1 MKRAACGVLLVAT
14 VLLLAPMPSQAGGHG
29 WRGHGRHGHGWHG
42 YRSHGSRWYGHGG
55 HSSRIYIGLGSTFWW
70 GSRPGWYRPPPA
82 YVYPA
87 PVYVSPPRVI
97 VAEQPVYVQQEP
109 AAALPPSYWY
119 YCESSGGYY
128 PSVPTC
134 PEPWV
139 QVPPRTE

>member
-1 MKRAACGVLLVAT
+1 MRRAACGILLVAA
-14 VLLLAPMPSQAGGHG
+14 VLLLMPVPSQAGGHG
-29 WRGHGRHGHGWHG
+29 WHGHPWRGHGRYSPGFHIGI
-42 YRSHGSRWYGHGG
+42 GSA
-55 HSSRIYIGLGSTFWW
+55 FWW
-70 GSRPGWYRPPPA
+70 GARPGWWGPRPVWVQPP
-82 YVYPA
+82 

-97 VAEQPVYVQQEP
+97 VAEQPVYVQREP

-119 YCESSGGYY
+119 YCERAGGYY

>member
-1 MKRAACGVLLVAT
+1 MKRAACGILLVAA
-14 VLLLAPMPSQAGGHG
+14 VLLLMPAPSQAGGHG

-42 YRSHGSRWYGHGG
+42 HPWRGHGRYSPG
-55 HSSRIYIGLGSTFWW
+55 FHIGIGSAFWW
-70 GSRPGWYRPPPA
+70 GARPGWWGPRPV
-82 YVYPA
+82 YVQPA

-97 VAEQPVYVQQEP
+97 VAEQPVYVQREP

-119 YCESSGGYY
+119 YCESAGGYY

-139 QVPPRTE
+139 QVPPRME